1 MLAFWQRFL
10 QPVPDEVCV
19 ATIVVTGATGG
30 IGAAIAR
37 RLVLAGDDVVAWDI
51 ANSRNPVDVTSMAS
65 VERAA
70 ATLPPLAG
78 AVLAAGISQMS
89 PLLDTTE
96 ESWRRQFDVNAFG
109 VFTCIKAL
117 APRIER
123 GGSIAVI
130 ASVAGFRAAALLAAY
145 VASKFAVIGLV
156 KTAAIELGPVGI
168 RVNAVCPGFIQTPM
182 QDREVIW
189 EGQLRGSDPEAIR
202 AGYVSMT
209 PLGRLGQPEDVADL
223 VHFLLTP
230 ESRFITGAVL
240 TVSGGADL

>member
-1 MLAFWQRFL
+1 M
-10 QPVPDEVCV
+10 
-19 ATIVVTGATGG
+19 ATIVVTGAAGG
-30 IGAAIAR
+30 IGAAVAQ
-37 RLVLAGDDVVAWDI
+37 RLVSAGDDVVSWDV
-51 ANSRNPVDVTSMAS
+51 ADSLNPVDVTSMAS
-65 VERAA
+65 IERAA
-70 ATLPPLAG
+70 TDLPPLAG
-78 AVLAAGISQMS
+78 AVLAAGISEMS

-109 VFTCIKAL
+109 VFACIKAL
-117 APRIER
+117 VPRLDR

-130 ASVAGFRAAALLAAY
+130 ASVAGFRATSLLSAY
-145 VASKFAVIGLV
+145 VASKFAVVGLV
-156 KTAAIELGPVGI
+156 KSAAIEFGPLGI

-189 EGQLRGSDPEAIR
+189 EGQLRGSEPEAIR

-209 PLGRLGQPEDVADL
+209 PLGRLGQPDDVADL

>member
-1 MLAFWQRFL
+1 M
-10 QPVPDEVCV
+10 
-19 ATIVVTGATGG
+19 ATIVVTGAAGG
-30 IGAAIAR
+30 IGAAVAK
-37 RLVLAGDDVVAWDI
+37 RLVSAGDDVVSWDV
-51 ANSRNPVDVTSMAS
+51 ADSLNPVDVTSMAS
-65 VERAA
+65 IERAA
-70 ATLPPLAG
+70 TDLPPLAG
-78 AVLAAGISQMS
+78 AVLAAGISEMS

-109 VFTCIKAL
+109 VFACIKAL
-117 APRIER
+117 APRLDR

-130 ASVAGFRAAALLAAY
+130 ASVAGFRATSLLSAY
-145 VASKFAVIGLV
+145 VASKFAVVGLV
-156 KTAAIELGPVGI
+156 KSAAIEFGPLGI

-182 QDREVIW
+182 QDREVTW
-189 EGQLRGSDPEAIR
+189 EGQLRGSEPEAIR

-209 PLGRLGQPEDVADL
+209 PLGRLGQPDDVAGL